1 VKRLLFLICLPL
13 HAMQVTSSSP
23 QSPTKK
29 PLSPKEIATVVSVR
43 LFDRPDDEVISAFT
57 RIITRDPKGNTAL
70 LELRYRMISHLEEE
84 HYTCG
89 ETH

>member
-1 VKRLLFLICLPL
+1 MKKLLFLVCLPL
-13 HAMQVTSSSP
+13 HAMQVATSSP

-29 PLSPKEIATVVSVR
+29 PLSPKEVATVVSLR

-70 LELRYRMISHLEEE
+70 LEMRYRMLSHLEEE
-84 HYTCG
+84 RFTCG
-89 ETH
+89 ETR

>member
-1 VKRLLFLICLPL
+1 MKRLLFLVCLPL
-13 HAMQVTSSSP
+13 HAMQVGSPSSP
-23 QSPTKK
+23 KK
-29 PLSPKEIATVVSVR
+29 PLSPKEIATVVSLR

-70 LELRYRMISHLEEE
+70 LEMRYKMISRIEEE
-84 HYTCG
+84 SFTCG